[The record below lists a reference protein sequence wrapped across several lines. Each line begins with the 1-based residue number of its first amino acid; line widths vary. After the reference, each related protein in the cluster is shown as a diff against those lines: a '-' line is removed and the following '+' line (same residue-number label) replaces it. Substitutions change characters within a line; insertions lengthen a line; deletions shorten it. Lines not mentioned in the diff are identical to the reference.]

1 MGKKDLVLNN
11 IPELANKSAEDIVN
25 IVNNHFG
32 VICQTYPPVD
42 KNVANKDSLS
52 DLDLKLISERDTC
65 NLIKKFSK
73 KALGPGDFPKRILNE
88 FATELALPYM
98 DIINCA
104 LKTGTFPDAYKIS
117 EIVAIPKVL
126 PPKELKDLRPISKT
140 PVGGKI
146 LEKIILSDLD
156 FDTKSTLI
164 DSSQFGNSRGCSTT
178 HYLIKATNEAF
189 KSTDTGGAT
198 TAITIDYS
206 KAFDLVDHTTLI
218 KKLLSL
224 GVRSNLIKIIISFL
238 SNRKHYTK
246 INNAKSNLVE
256 ITCGVPQGTLSGP
269 KFFTALIHLEKC
281 GLVANYKFVDDKTL
295 VHSYTGDCTSFLQR
309 VLDIEATETEK
320 DKMVLNETK
329 CNVITFNFS
338 KKNIAP
344 QNLQLN
350 GNPLNPV
357 SSIKLLGVT
366 ITADL
371 RWKENTSQ
379 ICKKVNKKF
388 HFLRVLSVVHR
399 KTELL
404 LNAWKVLL
412 RPITEYAAPL
422 WHSGLSKSDNNKLES
437 LQKKA
442 VGIILGTIY
451 LDYRRHYKVNGQPV
465 PYKSALKY
473 LNLPPLDERRENL
486 TTKFALQTFR
496 NERHNNFFERK
507 SYSRPNSRFK
517 PIIHE
522 PTCTTERYRKSAT
535 LHMTRTL
542 NKENL
547 DTPSTSP

>member
-1 MGKKDLVLNN
+1 M
-11 IPELANKSAEDIVN
+11 
-25 IVNNHFG
+25 
-32 VICQTYPPVD
+32 
-42 KNVANKDSLS
+42 
-52 DLDLKLISERDTC
+52 
-65 NLIKKFSK
+65 
-73 KALGPGDFPKRILNE
+73 
-88 FATELALPYM
+88 
-98 DIINCA
+98 
-104 LKTGTFPDAYKIS
+104 
-117 EIVAIPKVL
+117 
-126 PPKELKDLRPISKT
+126 
-140 PVGGKI
+140 
-146 LEKIILSDLD
+146 
-156 FDTKSTLI
+156 
-164 DSSQFGNSRGCSTT
+164 
-178 HYLIKATNEAF
+178 
-189 KSTDTGGAT
+189 
-198 TAITIDYS
+198 
-206 KAFDLVDHTTLI
+206 
-218 KKLLSL
+218 
-224 GVRSNLIKIIISFL
+224 

-422 WHSGLSKSDNNKLES
+422 WHSGLSKSDNNRLES

-451 LDYRRHYKVNGQPV
+451 IDYRRHYKVNGQPV

-507 SYSRPNSRFK
+507 SYSRPNSRYK
-517 PIIHE
+517 PTIHE

-535 LHMTRTL
+535 LHMARTL